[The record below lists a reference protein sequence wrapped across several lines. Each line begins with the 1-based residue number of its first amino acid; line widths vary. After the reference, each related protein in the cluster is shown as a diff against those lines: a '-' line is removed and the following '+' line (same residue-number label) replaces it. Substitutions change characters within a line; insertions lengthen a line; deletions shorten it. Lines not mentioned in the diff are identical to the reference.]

1 VCSSDLQYILNEVE
15 KLPYLQN
22 GLLKESYDLSV
33 RQMAEKYKHINYGLI
48 HRELEKARKTIL
60 KNDIDFGSKLIET
73 FLVDNRLI
81 TPSVTEQE
89 SVSLLNQFN
98 SIERLA
104 KLGDIKSTK
113 ILLEQT
119 QTDVR
124 IFTQER
130 KDKYLNQINNYLTI

>member
-1 VCSSDLQYILNEVE
+1 MQTYKITDSNNTFWRTYKNFVNLQDAETYTNNLGNTFSVE
-15 KLPYLQN
+15 LASPEYQIPQPTP
-22 GLLKESYDLSV
+22 E
-33 RQMAEKYKHINYGLI
+33 EK
-48 HRELEKARKTIL
+48 L
-60 KNDIDFGSKLIET
+60 KNDIEFGSQLINE
-73 FLVDNRLI
+73 FLLDNRLI

-89 SVSLLNQFN
+89 SVLLLNQFN

-130 KDKYLNQINNYLTI
+130 KDKYLTQINNYLTI

>member
-1 VCSSDLQYILNEVE
+1 MMTYKITNTDNPYWAAFKNFQNLQDAETYTNNLGNTFSVE
-15 KLPYLQN
+15 LASPEYQIPQPTP
-22 GLLKESYDLSV
+22 E
-33 RQMAEKYKHINYGLI
+33 EK
-48 HRELEKARKTIL
+48 L
-60 KNDIDFGSKLIET
+60 KNDIDFGSQLINE
-73 FLVDNRLI
+73 FLLDNRLI

-89 SVSLLNQFN
+89 SVLLLNQFN

-130 KDKYLNQINNYLTI
+130 KDKYLTQINNYLTI

>member
-1 VCSSDLQYILNEVE
+1 MTTYKISKDNWSTYQNFNTLLECETWVSQILGEGYTIEVSPEQIPEPTLEE
-15 KLPYLQN
+15 KLQ
-22 GLLKESYDLSV
+22 
-33 RQMAEKYKHINYGLI
+33 
-48 HRELEKARKTIL
+48 
-60 KNDIDFGSKLIET
+60 NDIEFGSQLIET
-73 FLVDNRLI
+73 FLLDNRLI

-89 SVSLLNQFN
+89 SVMLLNQFN

-130 KDKYLNQINNYLTI
+130 KDKYMGMINSYLGQN

>member
-1 VCSSDLQYILNEVE
+1 MTTYKISKDNWSTYQNFNTLLECETWVSQILGQGYTIEVSPEQIPEPTLEE
-15 KLPYLQN
+15 KLQ
-22 GLLKESYDLSV
+22 
-33 RQMAEKYKHINYGLI
+33 
-48 HRELEKARKTIL
+48 
-60 KNDIDFGSKLIET
+60 NDIEFGSQLIET
-73 FLVDNRLI
+73 FLLDNRLI

-89 SVSLLNQFN
+89 SVMLLNQFN

-130 KDKYLNQINNYLTI
+130 KDKYMGMINSYLGQN

>member
-1 VCSSDLQYILNEVE
+1 MMTYKITNTDNPYWAAFKNFQNLQDAETYTNNLGNTFSVE
-15 KLPYLQN
+15 LASPEYQIPQPTP
-22 GLLKESYDLSV
+22 E
-33 RQMAEKYKHINYGLI
+33 EK
-48 HRELEKARKTIL
+48 L

-73 FLVDNRLI
+73 FLLDNRLI

-89 SVSLLNQFN
+89 SVFLLNQFN

-130 KDKYLNQINNYLTI
+130 KDKYLTQINNYLTI

>member
-1 VCSSDLQYILNEVE
+1 MQTYKITDSNNPFWRTYKNFVNLQDAETYTNNLGNTFSVE
-15 KLPYLQN
+15 LASPEYQIPQPTP
-22 GLLKESYDLSV
+22 E
-33 RQMAEKYKHINYGLI
+33 EK
-48 HRELEKARKTIL
+48 L

-73 FLVDNRLI
+73 FLLDNRLI

-89 SVSLLNQFN
+89 SVFLLNQFN

-130 KDKYLNQINNYLTI
+130 KDKYLTQINNYLTI